1 MNIGILA
8 TGGIA
13 KKMAETINMMEEVTL
28 YAVASRSLEKATAFA
43 TEYGAEKAYGS
54 YDELLSDPKVDLVY
68 IATPHHTHKDL
79 MLECIN
85 KGKNILC
92 EKAFTINKKEA
103 EEVFVA
109 AKAKGVLVAEAI
121 WTRYMPSL
129 DLIKSL
135 MTKIGTI
142 TSISANLGYK
152 ISQVERINDPK
163 MGGGAL
169 LDLGVYP
176 INFALMVHPEILSG
190 ISGLCVKAESG
201 VDIKD
206 SISLRFSDGV
216 MATLFTDATTTT
228 NRRGYIYGTE
238 GFIEVE
244 NINCPEEIRLYD
256 SSRVPQL
263 LETYKITVKTGY
275 EFELLSCKKA
285 IEEGLLECPEM
296 PHAETLRVM
305 SLLDALRHAWDV
317 KLAEEA

>member
-54 YDELLSDPKVDLVY
+54 YDELLADPQVNLVY

-79 MLECIN
+79 MIECIN

-92 EKAFTINKKEA
+92 EKAFTINKNEA

>member
-1 MNIGILA
+1 MLF
-8 TGGIA
+8 
-13 KKMAETINMMEEVTL
+13 
-28 YAVASRSLEKATAFA
+28 RS
-43 TEYGAEKAYGS
+43 
-54 YDELLSDPKVDLVY
+54 
-68 IATPHHTHKDL
+68 
-79 MLECIN
+79 N

-142 TSISANLGYK
+142 TSISVNLGYK

-238 GFIEVE
+238 GYIEVE

>member
-54 YDELLSDPKVDLVY
+54 YDELLADPQVNLVY

-79 MLECIN
+79 MIECIN

-92 EKAFTINKKEA
+92 EKAFTINKNEA

-238 GFIEVE
+238 GYIEVE

>member
-1 MNIGILA
+1 MNIGIMA

-13 KKMAETINMMEEVTL
+13 KKMADTINLMDEVTL
-28 YAVASRSLEKATAFA
+28 YAVASRSLEKANAFA

-54 YDELLSDPKVDLVY
+54 YDELLSDSKVDLVY

-129 DLIKSL
+129 YLIKSL

-305 SLLDALRHAWDV
+305 SLLDALRHAWNV

>member
-1 MNIGILA
+1 MNIGIMA

-13 KKMAETINMMEEVTL
+13 KKMADTINLMDEVTL
-28 YAVASRSLEKATAFA
+28 YAVASRSLEKANAFA
-43 TEYGAEKAYGS
+43 TEYGVEKAYGS

-129 DLIKSL
+129 YLIKSL

-256 SSRVPQL
+256 SSRIPQL
-263 LETYKITVKTGY
+263 LETYKISVKTGY

-305 SLLDALRHAWDV
+305 GLLDALRHAWDV

>member
-28 YAVASRSLEKATAFA
+28 YAVASRSLEKANAFA

-256 SSRVPQL
+256 SSRIPQL
-263 LETYKITVKTGY
+263 LETYKISVKTGY

-296 PHAETLRVM
+296 PQAETLRVM
-305 SLLDALRHAWDV
+305 GLLDALRHAWDV

>member
-13 KKMAETINMMEEVTL
+13 KKMAGTINLMEEVKL
-28 YAVASRSLEKATAFA
+28 YAVASRNLEKATDFA
-43 TEYGAEKAYGS
+43 TEYGAEKAYGN
-54 YDELLSDPKVDLVY
+54 YDELLSDPNVDLVY

-85 KGKNILC
+85 KGKNVLC
-92 EKAFTINKKEA
+92 EKAFTINRKEA
-103 EEVFVA
+103 EEVFAA

-152 ISQVERINDPK
+152 ISQVERIKDPQ

-169 LDLGVYP
+169 LDIGVYP
-176 INFALMVHPEILSG
+176 INFALMVHPQILSG

-216 MATLFTDATTTT
+216 MATLFADATTIST
-228 NRRGYIYGTE
+228 RRGYIYGTE

-256 SSRVPQL
+256 GNREPQL
-263 LETYKITVKTGY
+263 LETYKVSVKTGY

-285 IEEGLLECPEM
+285 IEEGLFECPEM
-296 PHAETLRVM
+296 PQEETLRVM
-305 SLLDALRHAWDV
+305 GLLDALRHAWDV
-317 KLAEEA
+317 KLANEA